1 MSSSTRTY
9 ELPQRRSSR
18 LVREDF
24 ATGARPN
31 SRVTSRHLGHSS
43 GSRAFISEDARAHVT
58 SRFFGLGDLVRYLN
72 AVADAGDADVRPRVA
87 SILDG

>member
-1 MSSSTRTY
+1 
-9 ELPQRRSSR
+9 
-18 LVREDF
+18 VD
-24 ATGARPN
+24 
-31 SRVTSRHLGHSS
+31 
-43 GSRAFISEDARAHVT
+43 EDARAHVT